1 MSLVRLRVSSLSALR
16 DILRLPG
23 DVTLAGAGTERLTT
37 APGGADVLV
46 LVLDMPD
53 APDGA
58 SEVVPFYARD
68 TGQPDPITLTGFQW
82 FRADGSEIKQEP
94 AAGSR

>member
-1 MSLVRLRVSSLSALR
+1 MSLVRLRVSSFALR
-16 DILRLPG
+16 SILRLPD

-37 APGGADVLV
+37 VPGDADVLV

-58 SEVVPFYARD
+58 AEVTPLYTRD
-68 TGQPDPITLTGFQW
+68 TALADPVTLTGFQW
-82 FRADGSEIKQEP
+82 HRADGSVIEQEP
-94 AAGSR
+94 VAGSR